1 MVTADVGRERDIFN
15 IVYIVLS
22 GHARMAGKTSQ
33 RTYIPFVMNEAMS
46 WVGWM
51 EFLRV
56 LLRELEL
63 VANDFGSEYYEG
75 YFIGV

>member
-1 MVTADVGRERDIFN
+1 
-15 IVYIVLS
+15 
-22 GHARMAGKTSQ
+22 
-33 RTYIPFVMNEAMS
+33 MS